1 MGTKAEVAQVE
12 SDDADIE
19 RRLVRVLLSSSLIVG
34 LGLREAI
41 DLASVLSSQEAHT
54 SATAVLAGV

>member
-1 MGTKAEVAQVE
+1 MAQVE

-19 RRLVRVLLSSSLIVG
+19 RRLVHVLPSSSLIVG

-41 DLASVLSSQEAHT
+41 DLVSVLSSQEAHT